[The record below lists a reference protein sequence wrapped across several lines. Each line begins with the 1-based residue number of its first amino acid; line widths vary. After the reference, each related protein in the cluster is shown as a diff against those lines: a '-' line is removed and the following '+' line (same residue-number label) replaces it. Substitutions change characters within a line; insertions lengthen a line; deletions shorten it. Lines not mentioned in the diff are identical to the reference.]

1 MTNRCRAADDT
12 TESIHKKE
20 HDAIAM
26 ALAAMALAAMALAA
40 MALDARALAA
50 MALAATLVVLRMR
63 MRKMKIPSCVVL
75 NMNKPNIL
83 FILICFK

>member
-12 TESIHKKE
+12 TASIHRKE
-20 HDAIAM
+20 HDVA
-26 ALAAMALAAMALAA
+26 ALAAMALAAMALAPV
-40 MALDARALAA
+40 
-50 MALAATLVVLRMR
+50 VVLR

-75 NMNKPNIL
+75 NMTKPNIL

>member
-12 TESIHKKE
+12 TGSIHRKE
-20 HDAIAM
+20 HDGG
-26 ALAAMALAAMALAA
+26 ALAALALVVVAAVALAAVALAA
-40 MALDARALAA
+40 VR
-50 MALAATLVVLRMR
+50 VVLR

-75 NMNKPNIL
+75 NINKSNIL

>member
-12 TESIHKKE
+12 TASIHRKE
-20 HDAIAM
+20 HDVVALAAM

-40 MALDARALAA
+40 MALVP
-50 MALAATLVVLRMR
+50 VVLRI
-63 MRKMKIPSCVVL
+63 RKMKIPSCVVL

>member
-12 TESIHKKE
+12 TASIHMKE
-20 HDAIAM
+20 HDVV
-26 ALAAMALAAMALAA
+26 ALAAMALAAMALVP
-40 MALDARALAA
+40 
-50 MALAATLVVLRMR
+50 VVLRI
-63 MRKMKIPSCVVL
+63 RKMKIPSCVVL

>member
-12 TESIHKKE
+12 TASIHKKD
-20 HDAIAM
+20 HDVVALVAV
-26 ALAAMALAAMALAA
+26 ALAVA
-40 MALDARALAA
+40 
-50 MALAATLVVLRMR
+50 LVVLRMR
-63 MRKMKIPSCVVL
+63 MREMKIPSCVVL

>member
-26 ALAAMALAAMALAA
+26 ALAAMALAAMAL
-40 MALDARALAA
+40 DAR
-50 MALAATLVVLRMR
+50 ALAATLVVLRMR
-63 MRKMKIPSCVVL
+63 MRKMKIPSCVIL